1 MKIIDIIKG
10 DKPSLSFEVFP
21 PKTSDNFE
29 SVKEAT
35 QEIALLKPSYMSVTY
50 GAGGGT
56 SEYTVNIAENLEK
69 NFGVPTLAHLS
80 CVSSTKD
87 EIHKQLDILKSRGIS
102 NILALRGDIPD
113 GMSREHL
120 DYHYASELT
129 AEIKTYGGF
138 CIGAA
143 CYPESHPESPRKKL
157 YTGAGRVIRLG
168 CGEAYSHREPFT
180 YASAARERRE
190 PC

>member
-1 MKIIDIIKG
+1 MKIIDIITA

-35 QEIALLKPSYMSVTY
+35 QEIARLSPSYMSVTY

-69 NFGVPTLAHLS
+69 NYGVPTLAHLS

-87 EIHKQLDILKSRGIS
+87 
-102 NILALRGDIPD
+102 
-113 GMSREHL
+113 
-120 DYHYASELT
+120 
-129 AEIKTYGGF
+129 
-138 CIGAA
+138 
-143 CYPESHPESPRKKL
+143 
-157 YTGAGRVIRLG
+157 
-168 CGEAYSHREPFT
+168 
-180 YASAARERRE
+180 
-190 PC
+190 